1 MNAFER
7 KPRNTKIEIG
17 NWKKKIDSKTF
28 SKLRE
33 LRVETLHHGNS
44 CAHICEVKRLV
55 LNRYKNLLDT
65 NTTGVKSED
74 RVSSSIPIGHV
85 PEPSLMELY
94 SSYRIRVE

>member
-1 MNAFER
+1 MPSRENPEIQ
-7 KPRNTKIEIG
+7 KLKSGTGKTKLIQKHFQ
-17 NWKKKIDSKTF
+17 N
-28 SKLRE
+28 RE

-85 PEPSLMELY
+85 PGPSLMELY
-94 SSYRIRVE
+94 SSYRIHVE